1 MSPCAALAAHG
12 VALAA
17 HGVALAAHDAASR
30 ASLALCAAL
39 AAFSSLAGC
48 SAQGRG
54 DASRDN
60 AATVPPSQPAPS
72 QPAPAAPQAPATP
85 SDGLVPV
92 AFKLAPPNAIL
103 IEDGAKLALASGADG
118 VKIARLSLGKHLFVL
133 SAEGYEPRAF
143 RVSAGPKGATA
154 QEKLERSPAPLR
166 LAGMAATGYRPKSVA
181 FTPDGR
187 LIIAPLLSGRGAD
200 LIDAATLAK
209 AGRLE
214 PPDSYAKAEG
224 FVESA
229 VVAPLREIWISQ
241 MHNSTIH
248 AFDLDTL
255 QYKTSF
261 PSGGSYPK
269 VIAVSPDGSRAYV
282 SNWVSEDVSVI
293 DTATRAVISKIKVG
307 GTPRGLAASSD
318 GAFLYIARFA
328 GGSIL
333 RLRLSD
339 GALETLYAADGGAK
353 RHLVLDE
360 ARLRLYA
367 TDMSRDSLFVLEA
380 STGKLIKE
388 VRLGPNPNTCAL
400 SPDGKTI
407 YACTRGTNGAQGYEK
422 EGPDPG
428 ELIAVDAESL
438 EVVARQWGG
447 DQPTGL
453 AVSPDGARVV
463 FSDFLDAR
471 LEAYDILAR

>member
-1 MSPCAALAAHG
+1 
-12 VALAA
+12 V
-17 HGVALAAHDAASR
+17 
-30 ASLALCAAL
+30 
-39 AAFSSLAGC
+39 
-48 SAQGRG
+48 
-54 DASRDN
+54 
-60 AATVPPSQPAPS
+60 TV
-72 QPAPAAPQAPATP
+72 
-85 SDGLVPV
+85 
-92 AFKLAPPNAIL
+92 
-103 IEDGAKLALASGADG
+103 
-118 VKIARLSLGKHLFVL
+118 
-133 SAEGYEPRAF
+133 
-143 RVSAGPKGATA
+143 GPKGAAA
-154 QEKLERSPAPLR
+154 QEKLERSGSPLR
-166 LAGMAATGYRPKSVA
+166 LSGMAATGYRPKSVA

-187 LIIAPLLSGRGAD
+187 YIVAPLLSGRGAD
-200 LIDAATLAK
+200 LIDAATLVK
-209 AGRLE
+209 VGRLE
-214 PPDSYAKAEG
+214 PPPSYAKAEG

-229 VVAPLREIWISQ
+229 VVPALREIWISQ

-255 QYKTSF
+255 EYKASF

-282 SNWVSEDVSVI
+282 SNWVSEDLSVI
-293 DTATRAVISKIKVG
+293 DTATRAVLSRVKVG
-307 GTPRGLAASSD
+307 GTPRGLAVSSD
-318 GAFLYIARFA
+318 GAFLYVARFT
-328 GGSIL
+328 GGSVL

-339 GALETLYAADGGAK
+339 MELETLWAADGGAK

-360 ARLRLYA
+360 ARSRLYA
-367 TDMSRDSLFVLEA
+367 TDMARDSLFALELP
-380 STGKLIKE
+380 SGKLVKE

-400 SPDGKTI
+400 SPDGRTI

-422 EGPDPG
+422 EGPDSG

-471 LEAYDILAR
+471 LEAYDLIGR

>member
-1 MSPCAALAAHG
+1 MRPRPGAAPPLAAAFAR
-12 VALAA
+12 AL
-17 HGVALAAHDAASR
+17 S
-30 ASLALCAAL
+30 ASLAIPIAAL
-39 AAFSSLAGC
+39 LAALLAVGC
-48 SAQGRG
+48 G
-54 DASRDN
+54 
-60 AATVPPSQPAPS
+60 AAARSGSGGEGVPPPAAAAAPIS
-72 QPAPAAPQAPATP
+72 SAPAAAGPDSSAASSSSDPNP
-85 SDGLVPV
+85 SGLVRV
-92 AFKLAPPNAIL
+92 SFRLAPPGAAV
-103 IEDGAKLALASGADG
+103 IEDGSRLRLEAGTNGAEVALLPQGA
-118 VKIARLSLGKHLFVL
+118 HLFVL

-143 RVSAGPKGATA
+143 RVSAGPKGAVA
-154 QEKLERSPAPLR
+154 QEKLERSRSTLV
-166 LAGMAATGYRPKSVA
+166 LAGTASTGYRPKSVA

-214 PPDSYAKAEG
+214 PPESYAKSEG

-229 VVAPLREIWISQ
+229 VVAGLREIWVSQ

-248 AFDLDTL
+248 AFDLDTFA
-255 QYKTSF
+255 YKASF

-269 VIAVSPDGSRAYV
+269 VIALSPDGSRAYV
-282 SNWVSEDVSVI
+282 TNWVSEDLSVI
-293 DTATRAVISKIKVG
+293 DTATRAVLAKVKLG
-307 GTPRGLAASSD
+307 GTPRGLASGSD
-318 GAFLYIARFA
+318 GAYLYIARFA
-328 GGSIL
+328 GGSVL

-339 GALETLYAADGGAK
+339 MKLETLYAADGGAK

-360 ARLRLYA
+360 ARGRLYA

-380 STGKLIKE
+380 ATGALIKE

-422 EGPDPG
+422 EGPDAG

-453 AVSPDGARVV
+453 AVSPDGERVV

-471 LEAYDILAR
+471 LEAYDVVAR